1 MKSTIYLPRHAFFL
15 KSGEFKAGVI
25 YIFIDRWPGFVKKF
39 NSKLIRHGESLN
51 RECLLPYQMLFYV

>member
-25 YIFIDRWPGFVKKF
+25 YIFLDRWPGFVKK
-39 NSKLIRHGESLN
+39 LIQNGESLN
-51 RECLLPYQMLFYV
+51 RECLLPYQLLFYV